1 MIAFFAG
8 LFLGGIIGM
17 IFLSLCMIAKSSER
31 LHGRIVPV
39 QDRGNPVAKRP
50 GGHSDPDQRR
60 EWNRLNGTEMPA
72 DLQP

>member
-1 MIAFFAG
+1 MIVFFTG

-31 LHGRIVPV
+31 LYGRIVSV
-39 QDRGNPVAKRP
+39 QDRGNPVVKRP
-50 GGHSDPDQRR
+50 GGHSGPDQRR
-60 EWNRLNGTEMPA
+60 GWNRLNGPELPT